1 MRKVAVGDFRIT
13 DEEKRAIL
21 EVLDQGRLSEGKKVA
36 QFEDTFARYIGTR
49 YAVALSSGTAAIMVG
64 LSALL
69 HHNNYRIKRG
79 SKVITSPLTYIAT
92 VNAIVQTG
100 FEPVFVDIDPET
112 FHITPDNVE
121 GLLKKHQSR
130 DEFSILL
137 PVHLMGYPCEMDRMN
152 EIAKRY
158 NLVVA
163 EDSAQAHGSIYQG
176 KKTGSWS
183 SFGAFSFYIAHNIQA
198 GEMGAVTTDD
208 PDIKKLV
215 MKIKA
220 NGRLCDC
227 PVCTRS
233 KGYCPREPTDEDD
246 RDPRFTHDIIGY
258 NFKTMEF
265 QAALGITQM
274 NKADWIFSRRQENV
288 LYLNRKLKKYEDIV
302 KLPPFD
308 ERVSYLAY
316 PLVLKP
322 EAPITRYRLRHELE
336 HFGVETRPLFGSIPT
351 QQPAYSFLREEYKG
365 KLKNADFIGEHGFYI
380 GCHQYLTKEDLDYIA
395 EAFEKI
401 LG

>member
-1 MRKVAVGDFRIT
+1 MRKIAVGDFRISE
-13 DEEKRAIL
+13 EEKRAIF
-21 EVLDQGRLSEGKKVA
+21 EVLDQGRLSEGRKVA
-36 QFEDTFARYIGTR
+36 QFEQIFAEYIGTR
-49 YAVALSSGTAAIMVG
+49 YAVALSSGTAAIMAG
-64 LSALL
+64 LSALV
-69 HHNNYRIKRG
+69 HHDKYRVSRG
-79 SKVITSPLTYIAT
+79 SKIITTPLTYIAT

-112 FHITPDNVE
+112 FHITPEAVE
-121 GLLKKHQSR
+121 ELLKNTPNPDH
-130 DEFSILL
+130 FSVLL
-137 PVHLMGYPCEMDRMN
+137 PVHLMGYPCAMDRLN
-152 EIAKRY
+152 KIAERY
-158 NLVVA
+158 NLVVV

-176 KKTGSWS
+176 KRTGSWS

-198 GEMGAVTTDD
+198 GEMGAITTDD
-208 PDIKKLV
+208 PEIRRLV

-233 KGYCPREPTDEDD
+233 KGYCPKEPTDEEDH
-246 RDPRFTHDIIGY
+246 DPRFTHDIIGY

-274 NKADWIFSRRQENV
+274 KKADWIFKRRQENV
-288 LYLNRKLKKYEDIV
+288 RYLNERLKKYEEV
-302 KLPPFD
+302 LRLPLFD

-316 PLVLKP
+316 PIVLKQ
-322 EAPITRYRLRHELE
+322 EAPITRYQLRHELE
-336 HFGVETRPLFGSIPT
+336 QLGVETRPLFGSIPT
-351 QQPAYSFLREEYKG
+351 QQPAYSFLKEEYQG
-365 KLKNADFIGEHGFYI
+365 KLPTADFVGKNGFYI
-380 GCHQYLTKEDLDYIA
+380 GCHQYLNQEDLDYIV